1 MAQIPKYR
9 SVEGPYQPIC
19 RDCAMYF
26 SITIYIYVY
35 ILYIYMYIH
44 SESTSQIPLLDQG
57 IDYAN
62 QGSLCRRYAYF
73 FSWKK
78 WVIKYVYMGSLGFF
92 LYGIPNISENS
103 VFFVFFLLFVWCL
116 RVLCWML
123 LWSFWYFQKLAIFAA
138 EIEIQHVE
146 CVWSTYSKWRV
157 LGGSRNIQIQ
167 MTQNIPNTLPSPSP
181 QKKHDLTDQRLLK
194 IVEDD
199 GTMFLGSM
207 ARPWVEKVKC
217 HGNSS
222 GVQLDVGER
231 LGKGW
236 GGSSCPKIAGDI
248 SGVLSH
254 WRLMNFGRIPNK
266 LT

>member
-62 QGSLCRRYAYF
+62 QGSLCRGYAYF

-103 VFFVFFLLFVWCL
+103 VFFCVFFVVCLVFKSTLLDAF
-116 RVLCWML
+116 M
-123 LWSFWYFQKLAIFAA
+123 K
-138 EIEIQHVE
+138 
-146 CVWSTYSKWRV
+146 
-157 LGGSRNIQIQ
+157 
-167 MTQNIPNTLPSPSP
+167 
-181 QKKHDLTDQRLLK
+181 
-194 IVEDD
+194 
-199 GTMFLGSM
+199 FL
-207 ARPWVEKVKC
+207 
-217 HGNSS
+217 
-222 GVQLDVGER
+222 
-231 LGKGW
+231 
-236 GGSSCPKIAGDI
+236 
-248 SGVLSH
+248 VLS
-254 WRLMNFGRIPNK
+254 NTCDFCS
-266 LT
+266 